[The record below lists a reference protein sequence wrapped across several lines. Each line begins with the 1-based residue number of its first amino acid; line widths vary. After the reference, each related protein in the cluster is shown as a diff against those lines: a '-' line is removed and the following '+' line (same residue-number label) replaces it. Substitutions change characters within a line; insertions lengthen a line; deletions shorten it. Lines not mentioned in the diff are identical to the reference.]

1 MRRMER
7 PRGRSYLSIPSRN
20 VRRVLFLLVALMA
33 ILALKRSGGG
43 FFNSVINSFGPPPP
57 ARPAAPETTVHL
69 KTKAPSP

>member
-33 ILALKRSGGG
+33 VVALKRSGGG

-57 ARPAAPETTVHL
+57 ARPPVPETTVHMNM
-69 KTKAPSP
+69 KAPAP